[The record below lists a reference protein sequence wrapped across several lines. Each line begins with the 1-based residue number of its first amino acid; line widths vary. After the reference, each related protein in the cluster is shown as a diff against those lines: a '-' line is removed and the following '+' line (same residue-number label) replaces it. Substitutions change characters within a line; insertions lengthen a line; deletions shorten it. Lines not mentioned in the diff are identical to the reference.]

1 MAIIQKWSSL
11 LTVFVRDTHDS
22 LPLLLTAAVL
32 ALPCSLKMCVP
43 HRRASLIGYV
53 MMLALGF
60 SSPGFAFGQEPYSMT
75 GREVQRL
82 QGGPSAHPRLVGQ
95 VEDISETAQKLPDG
109 VKEEGNAVTAF
120 NPNDPTNIQ
129 TLTTLNERAKLFE
142 IKAQFGAL
150 CAKGLQLAQLALA
163 SPTVLPT
170 DEEMNEWD
178 REVNLLVYTW
188 FTEEQ
193 KAEWFSSGKEVL
205 DYLNIQG
212 ERLRGMP
219 NNNEKVALGNRLF
232 ALLMNAEVEAL
243 EKLSNDLGTRITL
256 IKAPRSSD

>member
-1 MAIIQKWSSL
+1 MTIIQKWSSL
-11 LTVFVRDTHDS
+11 LMVCFRDTRN
-22 LPLLLTAAVL
+22 PLLLIPAIL
-32 ALPCSLKMCVP
+32 ALPCTLKMSVLP
-43 HRRASLIGYV
+43 RHASFIWYA
-53 MMLALGF
+53 MILALGL
-60 SSPGFAFGQEPYSMT
+60 SSPRFAFGQEPYSMT
-75 GREVQRL
+75 NREMHDL
-82 QGGPSAHPRLVGQ
+82 KETASAHTRLIAQ
-95 VEDISETAQKLPDG
+95 IEDISETAQKLPDG

-120 NPNDPTNIQ
+120 NPNDSKSNQ
-129 TLTTLNERAKLFE
+129 TLITLNERAKLFE
-142 IKAQFGAL
+142 IKAHFGAL

-193 KAEWFSSGKEVL
+193 KAEWASAGKEVL

-243 EKLSNDLGTRITL
+243 EKLSNDLGTQITA